1 MLSQSEIEII
11 LQYIT
16 LQNED
21 SPVKIKEKESWNIF
35 YFDRRDE
42 NGTNFSIKKT
52 LPEE

>member
-1 MLSQSEIEII
+1 MI

-16 LQNED
+16 LQKKS
-21 SPVKIKEKESWNIF
+21 SPVKIKEKESWNSF